1 MIWIMDENLV
11 MALRHGATVHD
22 LVEKQQN
29 HTGQAETAVEP
40 RDTK

>member
-11 MALRHGATVHD
+11 MALRHGATRPG
-22 LVEKQQN
+22 EKQQN